1 MNIPNTLT
9 VIRIILVPV
18 LVVILMTRLQ
28 HHAIIGS
35 VVFWVACVTDFYD
48 GYYAR
53 KLRQV
58 TVLGK
63 LLDPLAD
70 KLLVS
75 GALLS
80 LIELGLTPAWMAF
93 IILARELAVT
103 GLRGLASEEGLTMS
117 AEPLGKWKLGAQIA
131 AISCLL
137 FGPVLD
143 GWLHQLTG
151 LKVFGT
157 WELGAALSGNLNGA
171 PWGLFAALGLFL
183 MWVAMALAVWS
194 AVNYF
199 MSFWRSLG
207 ARLVRGQGRLAGRGD
222 GGGDN
227 GDGDGDGG

>member
-1 MNIPNTLT
+1 MNLPNTLT
-9 VIRIILVPV
+9 VIRILLVPA
-18 LVVILMTRLQ
+18 LVVILMTRVQ

-35 VVFWVACVTDFYD
+35 IVFWVACLTDFYD
-48 GYYAR
+48 GYFAR
-53 KLRQV
+53 RLRQV

-103 GLRGLASEEGLTMS
+103 GLRGLASEEGLTIG
-117 AEPLGKWKLGAQIA
+117 ADWVGKWKLGAQIA

-143 GWLHQLTG
+143 GWLHGLTG
-151 LKVFGT
+151 LTIFHTWPLGT
-157 WELGAALSGNLNGA
+157 TLSGRLPGDT
-171 PWGLFAALGLFL
+171 WGFFAAMGFAL
-183 MWVAMALAVWS
+183 MWVAMLLAVWS
-194 AVNYF
+194 AVAYF
-199 MSFWRSLG
+199 RSFWSVVG
-207 ARLVRGQGRLAGRGD
+207 DRLLNGQGRLT
-222 GGGDN
+222 GGDRREN
-227 GDGDGDGG
+227 GD

>member
-1 MNIPNTLT
+1 MNLPNTLT
-9 VIRIILVPV
+9 VIRILLVPV
-18 LVVILMTRLQ
+18 LVVILMTRVQ

-35 VVFWVACVTDFYD
+35 IVFWIACITDFYD

-58 TVLGK
+58 TILGK

-103 GLRGLASEEGLTMS
+103 GLRGLASEEGLTI
-117 AEPLGKWKLGAQIA
+117 AADWLGKWKLGAQIA

-137 FGPVLD
+137 FGRVLD
-143 GWLHQLTG
+143 GWLFQLTG
-151 LKVFGT
+151 LDVFGE
-157 WELGAALSGNLNGA
+157 WRLGAALSRNLQDTDH
-171 PWGLFAALGLFL
+171 WGLFGVLGLFL
-183 MWVAMALAVWS
+183 MWVAMILAVLS
-194 AVNYF
+194 ATTYF

-207 ARLVRGQGRLAGRGD
+207 DKLMHGQGRLTGND
-222 GGGDN
+222 
-227 GDGDGDGG
+227 DGD

>member
-1 MNIPNTLT
+1 MNLPNTLT
-9 VIRIILVPV
+9 VIRILLVPA
-18 LVVILMTRLQ
+18 LVVILMTRVQ

-35 VVFWVACVTDFYD
+35 IVFWVACLTDFYD
-48 GYYAR
+48 GYFAR
-53 KLRQV
+53 RLRQV

-103 GLRGLASEEGLTMS
+103 GLRGLASEEGLTIAADWM
-117 AEPLGKWKLGAQIA
+117 GKWKLGAQIA

-143 GWLHQLTG
+143 GWLHDLTR
-151 LKVFGT
+151 LDVFHTWTFGT
-157 WELGAALSGNLNGA
+157 VLSGKLPGDS
-171 PWGLFAALGLFL
+171 WGFFAVMGLL
-183 MWVAMALAVWS
+183 MMWVAMLLAVWS
-194 AVNYF
+194 AVAYF
-199 MSFWRSLG
+199 RSFWSVIG
-207 ARLVRGQGRLAGRGD
+207 DRLLHGRGRLTGSGD
-222 GGGDN
+222 QKN
-227 GDGDGDGG
+227 GDEP